1 MQKSA
6 ALPAPRVAGWTFY
19 FVLLFLRLG
28 LVIRVQPGYIHPDE
42 FFQSLEV
49 AAGDVYG
56 LDVYRPWEFLSG
68 EGGPLRSF
76 AGIYP
81 LVHFPIWLYR
91 RLLDGPTSIREYHFA
106 FAPS

>member
-1 MQKSA
+1 MQKPA
-6 ALPAPRVAGWTFY
+6 ALPSPRVAGWTLY

-28 LVIRVQPGYIHPDE
+28 LVIHVQPGYIHPDE

-56 LDVYRPWEFLSG
+56 LDVYRPWEFVSD

-91 RLLDGPTSIREYHFA
+91 RLLDGSTSIREYHSA